1 MNPELVEAF
10 VPIQDLLRRVDD
22 ILQQIQKNKDAHEEK
37 QQAGRPVVETKNNN
51 FIQSVDELFLN

>member
-22 ILQQIQKNKDAHEEK
+22 ILLQIQKNMDSHEEK
-37 QQAGRPVVETKNNN
+37 QQVECSVVDTKNNN